1 MTFPWF
7 IAIAFGACAVA
18 HAGLLSLIR
27 RHMAR
32 IVWSKTFGFRD
43 MWISY
48 SDDICWIG
56 AAIFGTLLFAA
67 IAYFENGG
75 GK

>member
-1 MTFPWF
+1 VTFPWF
-7 IAIAFGACAVA
+7 IALALGVLAVA
-18 HAGLLSLIR
+18 QSVLMSLIR

-32 IVWSKTFGFRD
+32 VVVSKTFGFRD
-43 MWISY
+43 MWASY